1 MTMTLSLDTMTIADK
16 LQAIEIIWDDL
27 LRSAEQVPSPAWHG
41 DVLRARELR
50 VREGKSHYSDWDDAK
65 RRIRER
71 TQ

>member
-1 MTMTLSLDTMTIADK
+1 MTMTLSLDAMTIADK
-16 LQAIEIIWDDL
+16 LQAIETIWDDL

-50 VREGKSHYSDWDDAK
+50 VREGKSHYSDWGDAK